1 MTDTAKKKHTTKGKK
16 TRSGLEVTQY
26 NAIRRQ
32 FNAHT
37 IMQKCK
43 MKSEKEKSPVQDAIF
58 QKGM

>member
-1 MTDTAKKKHTTKGKK
+1 MADTAKTKHTHNEREK
-16 TRSGLEVTQY
+16 TCSGLEVTQY

-32 FNAHT
+32 FNAH